1 MNKFSNYPL
10 KTKLLL
16 VPAVATFCFVSYLIY
31 SSLVLSGGN
40 SILKEIRDSQFPI
53 LNTAGENLKSF
64 EGVVESLNTAA
75 ATGDEDFLDAAKA
88 KEFEILSRYE
98 TLIQMDPDHIKEIEK
113 LQSEFNAFYVLA
125 FDVAKRMSTNTNMPT
140 FEEIKKLRALRDIYS
155 QNAVEYRDIA
165 DKQFQKTIKKAISRS
180 EHAQGSGAVIGAFM
194 LLVIAVLTLLVN
206 RGIVGLEDELENRNK
221 MLLLA
226 NTELIQ
232 DIQKLKEA
240 EDARSHAEAVSQI
253 KDAFLA
259 NMSHELRTPMNAV
272 IGLSH
277 LCLQTDLSDK
287 QHDYL
292 LKIHN
297 SAKSLLSILNDILDV
312 SKIEAGKMEMDRIP
326 FELEEVMGNLATIV
340 GIRSQEKNLEFL
352 LETAPNVP
360 SSLIGDP
367 LRLGQVLI
375 NLAGNA
381 VKFTEKGEVTIR
393 AELEQDEG
401 DQVTVRFTVQ
411 DTGIGMSSRQID
423 NLFRPF
429 TQADTSIT
437 REYGGTGLGL
447 TISKRLIEMMGGTI
461 WVESEL
467 GKGSRFIFTVCFN
480 KAEQQTDF
488 AQSDLKL
495 FHGLRVLAV
504 DDNESILL
512 HIKKYL
518 ETFTFD
524 VVIAD
529 NGLDA
534 LSAVRKANDDG
545 KPFGLVILD
554 WKMPHMD
561 GIELARK
568 LRDMTE
574 LSIRPKVLLI
584 TGYGQNEVL
593 PMGLDHVV
601 DGILEKPFQQSKLFD
616 AVAKI
621 SGWDS
626 LATGKFRM
634 TGARF
639 NPVLISKFRGANI
652 LLVEDDE
659 INRQVAHELLD
670 SFGVNVII
678 AENGEEAIALLRQ
691 TQFDGVLMD
700 MQMPVMDGISATR
713 EIRKDP
719 QYADLPIIALTANV
733 MVSEQNEILAA
744 GMNDHIGK
752 PVDPDLLVTM
762 LAKWVHPAARETESD
777 SSGKAVPTSTS
788 SHTTE
793 KLPNLPGVK
802 VAASLR
808 RIGGNVAL
816 YYSLLDKFRVNQLHV
831 VSSIREALA
840 SNDGQTAERL
850 AHTLK
855 GIAGTLGAES
865 LQKLAEQLETNIKKE
880 LFSDLE
886 SLLTQV
892 DDGIAD
898 LISRID
904 QVIKARTS

>member
-16 VPAVATFCFVSYLIY
+16 VPAVATFCFVTYLIY

-40 SILKEIRDSQFPI
+40 SILKEIRDTQFPI
-53 LNTAGENLKSF
+53 LNAAGENLKSF
-64 EGVVESLNTAA
+64 EGVVEALNTAA

-88 KEFEILSRYE
+88 KEYEILSRYE
-98 TLIQMDPDHIKEIEK
+98 TLIQMDPEHAMEIEK
-113 LQSEFNAFYVLA
+113 LKSEFNAFYVLA
-125 FDVAKRMSTNTNMPT
+125 FEVAQGMSTNTNMPT
-140 FEEIKKLRALRDIYS
+140 FEEIKKLRALRDVYS
-155 QNAVEYRDIA
+155 QDAVEYRDIA
-165 DKQFQKTIKKAISRS
+165 DKRFQKTIKKAISRS
-180 EHAQGSGAVIGAFM
+180 EHAQGSGAVIGAIM
-194 LLVIAVLTLLVN
+194 LFIIAVLTLLVN

-292 LKIHN
+292 QKIHN

-312 SKIEAGKMEMDRIP
+312 SKIEAGKMEMDMIP
-326 FELEEVMGNLATIV
+326 FELEEVMGNVATIV
-340 GIRSQEKNLEFL
+340 GIKSQEKNLEFL

-401 DQVTVRFTVQ
+401 DVVTVRFTVQ
-411 DTGIGMSSRQID
+411 DTGIGMSPRQID

-461 WVESEL
+461 WVESEP
-467 GKGSRFIFTVCFN
+467 GKGSRFIFTVRFN
-480 KAEQQTDF
+480 KAEQQMDF
-488 AQSDLKL
+488 DPSNLKL

-524 VVIAD
+524 VEIAS

-534 LSAVRKANDDG
+534 LSAVRKANDEE

-561 GIELARK
+561 GIELATR
-568 LRDMTE
+568 LRNMNE
-574 LSIRPKVLLI
+574 LSIKPKVLLI
-584 TGYGQNEVL
+584 TGFAHNEA
-593 PMGLDHVV
+593 PPQELDQIV
-601 DGILEKPFQQSKLFD
+601 DGVLEKPFQQSKLFD

-634 TGARF
+634 TGAQF
-639 NPVLISKFRGANI
+639 NPVLVSKFRGANI
-652 LLVEDDE
+652 LLVEDDD
-659 INRQVAHELLD
+659 INRQVALELLD
-670 SFGVNVII
+670 NFGVNVTI
-678 AENGEEAIALLRQ
+678 AENGEEAVALVRQ

-700 MQMPVMDGISATR
+700 MQMPMMDGISATR

-752 PVDPDLLVTM
+752 PIDPDILVTT
-762 LAKWVHPAARETESD
+762 LAKWVHPAVRETESD
-777 SSGKAVPTSTS
+777 SPHEAILATVPMQAKKTP
-788 SHTTE
+788 
-793 KLPNLPGVK
+793 PNLPGVK

-808 RIGGNVAL
+808 RIGGNVDL
-816 YYSLLDKFRVNQLHV
+816 YYSLLDKFRINQVHV
-831 VSSIREALA
+831 VSGIRDALA
-840 SNDGQTAERL
+840 SDDAQTAERL

-865 LQKLAEQLETNIKKE
+865 LRSQAEQVESNIKNKS
-880 LFSDLE
+880 FSDLE
-886 SLLTQV
+886 TLLAQV
-892 DDGIAD
+892 DKEVAD
-898 LISRID
+898 LIIKID
-904 QVIKARTS
+904 HAIKARTS

>member
-1 MNKFSNYPL
+1 MSRFSNYPL
-10 KTKLLL
+10 KIKLLL
-16 VPAVATFCFVSYLIY
+16 VPAVATLCFVAYLIY

-40 SILKEIRDSQFPI
+40 SLLKEIRDSQFPI
-53 LNTAGENLKSF
+53 LNAAGENLKSF
-64 EGVVESLNTAA
+64 ESIVESLNTAA
-75 ATGDEDFLDAAKA
+75 ATGDGDFLESAKA
-88 KEFEILSRYE
+88 KEFEISGRFA
-98 TLIQMDPDHIKEIEK
+98 TLERIDSVHRKEIEK
-113 LQSEFNAFYVLA
+113 LKSEFDAFYVLA
-125 FDVAKRMSTNTNMPT
+125 FDVAQRMATKSDTPA
-140 FEEIKKLRALRDIYS
+140 FEEIKKLRALRDAYS
-155 QNAVEYRDIA
+155 ADAVSYRDIA
-165 DKQFQKTIKKAISRS
+165 DREFQETIKKAISRS
-180 EHAQGSGAVIGAFM
+180 EHAQGSGAVIGIIM
-194 LLVIAVLTLLVN
+194 LFVIAILTLLVN
-206 RGIVGLEDELENRNK
+206 RGIVVLEDEVENRNK

-259 NMSHELRTPMNAV
+259 NMRHELRTPMNAV

-292 LKIHN
+292 QKIHR
-297 SAKSLLSILNDILDV
+297 SAKSLLGILNDILDV

-340 GIRSQEKNLEFL
+340 GVKSQEKNLEFL

-360 SSLIGDP
+360 SSLVGDP

-393 AELEQDEG
+393 VELEQDEG
-401 DQVTVRFTVQ
+401 DHVTLRFTVQ
-411 DTGIGMSSRQID
+411 DTGIGMSPRQID

-429 TQADTSIT
+429 TQADSSIT

-461 WVESEL
+461 RVESTP
-467 GKGSRFIFTVCFN
+467 GKGSKFIFTVSFN
-480 KAEQQTDF
+480 RAEQKMSLD
-488 AQSDLKL
+488 QSKLKL
-495 FHGLRVLAV
+495 FRGLRVLAV

-512 HIKKYL
+512 YIKNYL

-524 VVIAD
+524 VEIAD

-534 LSAVRKANDDG
+534 LNAVRKANDEG

-554 WKMPHMD
+554 WKMPHMN
-561 GIELARK
+561 GIELAGK

-574 LSIRPKVLLI
+574 LRIRPKVLLI
-584 TGYGQNEVL
+584 TGYGQNEMPL
-593 PMGLDHVV
+593 HGIDHIV

-616 AVAKI
+616 AVARI
-621 SGWDS
+621 SGWDN
-626 LATGKFRM
+626 LAAGQFRVV
-634 TGARF
+634 GAQF
-639 NPVLISKFRGANI
+639 NPVLVSKFRGANI

-659 INRQVAHELLD
+659 INRQVAQEMLENL
-670 SFGVNVII
+670 GINVTI
-678 AENGEEAIALLRQ
+678 AEDGKEAIALVKQ
-691 TQFDGVLMD
+691 SQFDGVLMD

-719 QYADLPIIALTANV
+719 HYANLPIIALTANV

-752 PVDPDLLVTM
+752 PIDPDHLVTT
-762 LAKWVHPAARETESD
+762 LAKWVHAAQTTGISQKSAPASCTVPATET
-777 SSGKAVPTSTS
+777 
-788 SHTTE
+788 
-793 KLPNLPGVK
+793 LPNLPGVK
-802 VAASLR
+802 VAASVR

-816 YYSLLDKFRVNQLHV
+816 YYSLLEKFRLNQQNV
-831 VSSIREALA
+831 VSGIRESLA
-840 SNDGQTAERL
+840 SNDRQTAERL

-865 LQKLAEQLETNIKKE
+865 LQSLAEQLENKIRKE
-880 LFSDLE
+880 SFGEFD

-892 DDGIAD
+892 DREVMMLTAQIAQALD
-898 LISRID
+898 
-904 QVIKARTS
+904 ARTS